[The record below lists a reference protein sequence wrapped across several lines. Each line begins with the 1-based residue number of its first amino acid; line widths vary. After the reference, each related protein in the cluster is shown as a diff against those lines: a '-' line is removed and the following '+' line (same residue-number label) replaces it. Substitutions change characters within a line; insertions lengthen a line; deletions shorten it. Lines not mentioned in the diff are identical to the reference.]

1 MKKTTAIPDSMNESS
16 NNVEQKKLD
25 IKEYILHGSIYITF
39 MLKVRV
45 IVLWVVWK

>member
-1 MKKTTAIPDSMNESS
+1 MNESS

-25 IKEYILHGSIYITF
+25 IKEHILHGSIYITF

-45 IVLWVVWK
+45 IVL